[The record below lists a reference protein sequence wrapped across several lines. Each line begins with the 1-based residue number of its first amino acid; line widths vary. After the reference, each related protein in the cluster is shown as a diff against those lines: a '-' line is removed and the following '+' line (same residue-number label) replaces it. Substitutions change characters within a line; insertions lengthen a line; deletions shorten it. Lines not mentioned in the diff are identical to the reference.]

1 VKNRFQSL
9 PFKRNLQRYNEEE
22 AEFVEGSAPGRQ
34 PAGLYELNPVDLN
47 HSVKAPGFSKP
58 LRLKCDVLVSN
69 FAFKFNLQLE
79 SAWFQPLKLKCDIPW
94 FQSFAFKWVNVYR
107 YTPAGVPA
115 LRLEEEMTE
124 QQVIAA
130 GAAHV
135 ESSLTHKLETAR
147 FQPLNL

>member
-69 FAFKFNLQLE
+69 FAITFNL
-79 SAWFQPLKLKCDIPW
+79 
-94 FQSFAFKWVNVYR
+94 YR
-107 YTPAGVPA
+107 Y
-115 LRLEEEMTE
+115 
-124 QQVIAA
+124 IAA
-130 GAAHV
+130 NKLLEKIKKKEKSCKNLKVGAVQV
-135 ESSLTHKLETAR
+135 ENSVI
-147 FQPLNL
+147 